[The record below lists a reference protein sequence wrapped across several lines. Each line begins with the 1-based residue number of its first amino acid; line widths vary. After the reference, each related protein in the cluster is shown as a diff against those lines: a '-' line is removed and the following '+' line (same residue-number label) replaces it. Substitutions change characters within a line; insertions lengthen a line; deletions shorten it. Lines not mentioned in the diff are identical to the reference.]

1 MSAEPDATWLDGNAI
16 AGLLGEMFGREMTTV
31 DRGCGT
37 CGGHSPVGAHRLF
50 RGAGM
55 VLRCPTC
62 GDLALRITVVED
74 RHVVHLRGTWALDA
88 TPAG

>member
-1 MSAEPDATWLDGNAI
+1 MSADIEPTWLDGNAI
-16 AGLLGEMFGREMTTV
+16 AGLLGEMFGREMTMV

-50 RGAGM
+50 RGAGI

-74 RHVVHLRGTWALDA
+74 RHVLHMRGTWALDA
-88 TPAG
+88 TQAG